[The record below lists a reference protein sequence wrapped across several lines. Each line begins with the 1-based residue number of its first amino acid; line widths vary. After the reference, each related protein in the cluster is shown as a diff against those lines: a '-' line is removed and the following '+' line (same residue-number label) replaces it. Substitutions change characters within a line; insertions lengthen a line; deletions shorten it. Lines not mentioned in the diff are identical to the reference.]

1 MAVAG
6 IAIAFWI
13 TGLQS
18 AAVEPSYPYVFLCGM
33 IAIYAM
39 ILPGISGAYIL
50 LLLGMYLHV
59 TGAIKGLPKG
69 DVSVENLVTIAVFC
83 AGCVVGLLSFSK
95 LLRWLLARYSS
106 PTMAL
111 LGGFMIGSLRKIW
124 PFKRD
129 LTPEIH
135 ELKLKR
141 FENVLPETLDGPVAL
156 AIVIA
161 VAAVALVFVLDFTAR
176 SGGNPRASA

>member
-1 MAVAG
+1 
-6 IAIAFWI
+6 
-13 TGLQS
+13 
-18 AAVEPSYPYVFLCGM
+18 
-33 IAIYAM
+33 
-39 ILPGISGAYIL
+39 
-50 LLLGMYLHV
+50 
-59 TGAIKGLPKG
+59 
-69 DVSVENLVTIAVFC
+69 
-83 AGCVVGLLSFSK
+83 
-95 LLRWLLARYSS
+95 
-106 PTMAL
+106 MAL